1 MSNEGRP
8 KRRVGCLIWLLA
20 AVAGLVVLPVAIV
33 AIVVILVV
41 SGIWKLSFS
50 LGQYPDGSG
59 WDEVLRK
66 ANPRFEPQWSPDGAQ
81 IVFTFESGYRGVTH
95 VAASDGSSVRR
106 ISDRDYSK
114 VAFSPDISPDG
125 SRIVYATT
133 RHNVKGD
140 SYGDNFEIETSGL
153 DGSDRRRLTEN
164 GEQDVSPA
172 WSPDGRRIAFFRD
185 VTGHVR
191 DDSDRGIY
199 TVAPDGSDERLLLPF
214 HLRDRP
220 VSGPV
225 WSPDGRLLA
234 FVMAEPPDAAGLR
247 RSVLY
252 TVGADGMGLTRLF
265 TSVASYHMNGILWT
279 PAWSP
284 DGQTLAFWV
293 FLIDE
298 VGDKLKLYTVSADG
312 SRLREVLEHEPEYG
326 GKASFSWSPDGTKL
340 LFSSGYVRRRLLSDR
355 YIYDPTVYVVN
366 ADGSDLRAFGE
377 GTHASWSPDGSRIAM
392 VNVYNNEDEATYLST
407 AALDGSDL
415 RVVAIRDGRDR
426 LEAVEGR
433 CYWIICR

>member
-8 KRRVGCLIWLLA
+8 KGRVGCLIWLLA

-33 AIVVILVV
+33 AILLE
-41 SGIWKLSFS
+41 SGIWKLDFS
-50 LGQYPDGSG
+50 WGNHSDGSG
-59 WDEVLRK
+59 WDEILRT

-81 IVFTFESGYRGVTH
+81 IVFTFGSNNRGVTH

-133 RHNVKGD
+133 RHNVKGNR
-140 SYGDNFEIETSGL
+140 YGRNFEIETSRL

-172 WSPDGRRIAFFRD
+172 WSPDGRRIVFFRD
-185 VTGHVR
+185 VTGRVR

-199 TVAPDGSDERLLLPF
+199 TVAPHGSDERLLLPF

-234 FVMAEPPDAAGLR
+234 FVVAEPRDAAELR

-252 TVGADGMGLTRLF
+252 TVGADSTGLTRLF
-265 TSVASYHMNGILWT
+265 ATSDKPRVWIPWT

-293 FLIDE
+293 LLKDE
-298 VGDKLKLYTVSADG
+298 VGNKLKLYTVSADD
-312 SRLREVLEHEPEYG
+312 SRLREVLELEPEHI

-340 LFSSGYVRRRLLSDR
+340 LFSSGYVRQSH
-355 YIYDPTVYVVN
+355 DPTVYVVN
-366 ADGSDLRAFGE
+366 ADGSDVRAFGE

-392 VNVYNNEDEATYLST
+392 ANVYNEEDEAAYLST

-415 RVVAIRDGRDR
+415 RVVAIRDGRNR
-426 LEAVEGR
+426 LEAVERR